1 VRALKIA
8 ELGMGLKF
16 TTGWLWGG
24 GGVLLGGAL
33 RKGLSVEILLKQ
45 RFSINKR
52 ICKCEGMKFI
62 GS

>member
-1 VRALKIA
+1 
-8 ELGMGLKF
+8 
-16 TTGWLWGG
+16 LWGG